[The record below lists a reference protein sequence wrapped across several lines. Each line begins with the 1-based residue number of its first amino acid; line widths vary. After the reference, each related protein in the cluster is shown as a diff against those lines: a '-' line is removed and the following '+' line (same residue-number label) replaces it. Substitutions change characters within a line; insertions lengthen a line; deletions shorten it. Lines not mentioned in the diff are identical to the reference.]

1 MIGRLQVA
9 IALCAL
15 INADGVTYLMLMLRL
30 YLL

>member
-9 IALCAL
+9 ITLYAL